1 MAIVAIGVLGSCTN
15 DSEATSAEDGKGD
28 DGVQVFTAVVEGIG
42 SRATINDLTPSWNN
56 GDKIDINGK
65 TFKAK
70 TGGAT
75 AEFEPLNYLEKTSAP
90 YVAYFPTEIVSISGT
105 PHLPNLYAVSW
116 SDGLFDMPMYASSN
130 TNDLVFKNLCGVLKI
145 IVKSDQIASVS
156 RIRVSSAN
164 CALSGDFTIENN
176 AAKLKNPT
184 DATKGVEIL
193 LKSDVPIDAAGK
205 AFYVPLPPQTYRGL
219 KIELDPDDKG
229 YVKSMT
235 TKVDADV
242 VIERNKLYTITF
254 ADNTPATTG
263 TAKANIN
270 GELVDV
276 KWVQLWEGGPK
287 FAEYNVGVTDGKPE
301 SYGGLYR
308 WGSHIDTDTSADAYY
323 NTGNADLAGDDD
335 TATFLWG
342 SNWRMPTRAELWL
355 LVNAASD
362 KCRGSNATVNGV
374 SVRKITGGKDYF
386 KNNSIIL
393 PRAGQL
399 NYSNGEIQFR
409 ESSGY
414 YWSASYYQDGKPACI
429 TFGTS
434 GSGSGDT
441 RNRKYGFSVR
451 AVLVE

>member
-1 MAIVAIGVLGSCTN
+1 MAIAATAVLSSCSN
-15 DSEATSAEDGKGD
+15 NSDVNSAENDKNGNEI
-28 DGVQVFTAVVEGIG
+28 QVFTAVVEGVG
-42 SRATINDLTPSWNN
+42 SRATINDLTPNWNK
-56 GDKIDINGK
+56 GDQIDINGK

-70 TGGAT
+70 TGGTT
-75 AEFEPLNYLEKTSAP
+75 AEFEPLNYMEKTSAP
-90 YVAYFPTEIVSISGT
+90 YVAYFPTDIVSYSGT
-105 PHLPNLYAVSW
+105 PHLPNLYAIRW

-176 AAKLKNPT
+176 AAKLKNPS
-184 DATKGVEIL
+184 DATKGVEIYL
-193 LKSDVPIDAAGK
+193 TEDVTIDADGE
-205 AFYVPLPPQTYRGL
+205 AFYVPLPQQTYREL
-219 KIELDPDDKG
+219 KIELDPNDKG

-235 TKVDADV
+235 TKVDADI
-242 VIERNKLYTITF
+242 VIERNKIYTITF
-254 ADNTPATTG
+254 ADDTPPTTG

-276 KWVQLWEGGPK
+276 KWVQLWADGPK
-287 FAEYNVGVTDGKPE
+287 FAEFNVGVTDGKPE

-308 WGSHIDTDTSADAYY
+308 WGSSIDTDTSADAYY
-323 NTGNADLAGDDD
+323 NTGNADLSGNDD
-335 TATFLWG
+335 TATAIWG

-362 KCRGSNATVNGV
+362 KCRGSYTTVNGV
-374 SVRKITGGKDYF
+374 PVRKITGGKDYF

-393 PRAGQL
+393 PCAGLL
-399 NYSNGEIQFR
+399 NYSNGNIQFR

-414 YWSASYYQDGKPACI
+414 YWTSTFYNSNPACI
-429 TFGTS
+429 QFNSS
-434 GSGSGDT
+434 GGSGDT
-441 RNRKYGFSVR
+441 RSRKYGYSVR